1 MPPAAPLDGRG
12 APEAGE
18 AVFDWA
24 VASGLKLLELER
36 RRLSLEEIFVKL
48 TSEGEGR

>member
-1 MPPAAPLDGRG
+1 MPPAG
-12 APEAGE
+12 ATPPDVGE
-18 AVFDWA
+18 TIFDWA
-24 VASGLKLLELER
+24 VSRGFKVLELER